1 MSEQIKAQ
9 TLQLL
14 ELEAI
19 PESKA
24 KEVYLDYI
32 AEDFEMQTKLAK
44 LPPNKNIDKKKLI
57 IMSMIQARQS
67 EDRIYNKH
75 GYNRSQIQQA
85 VKEFNL
91 EEDDDVKALRA
102 QNQEAKTKVLEEKK

>member
-1 MSEQIKAQ
+1 MFKDMSEQIKAQ

-32 AEDFEMQTKLAK
+32 AEDFEM
-44 LPPNKNIDKKKLI
+44 
-57 IMSMIQARQS
+57 
-67 EDRIYNKH
+67 
-75 GYNRSQIQQA
+75 
-85 VKEFNL
+85 
-91 EEDDDVKALRA
+91 
-102 QNQEAKTKVLEEKK
+102 